1 MSILT
6 SCIREDPEYRQ
17 LLRTVN
23 ENFRINPLPILA
35 SGMCDGASDAFLV
48 SLIEDTKKLRGNS
61 PALVVCPEE
70 KECVKLCGVLERC
83 GLSSAFYMS
92 RDLTFYNITAS
103 HEYEHERLRVLSGI
117 LDGNFDAVITTPDA
131 MLGYTIP
138 PQCLKENMLCI
149 DTVEQIEPKALA
161 SRLVAAGYARADLVD
176 SPGQFAL
183 RGGIVD
189 IYPPN
194 GRFTD
199 ADGGT
204 KNGANAIRIEF
215 FGDEIDRM
223 VIFDPET
230 QRAVEEIS
238 SVTFPPAREL
248 LASPDALQVLKKALT
263 SQLKANKSE
272 QATTEILKEIR
283 AVEDAVSNG
292 SDVHFLDK
300 YVTLIYP
307 EKASL
312 TDYFTTTS
320 LVCVKNTNA
329 TMDRIKASEWHLA
342 QSITD
347 LLESGTIAP
356 KYTDYAKPAVMFDR
370 FCDANV
376 SVHVDSIA
384 HSFGER
390 RLGGLFGFRTRH
402 TVSYADNLPLFL
414 EDLHGYVQSGYRCL
428 ILAENAT
435 EADTLADTLRE
446 AAFVV
451 VDEPENAADMARGT
465 VAILYKNALSGFELP
480 VPAFAVLSARP
491 DARGG
496 SLSLSAMA
504 GARKKRKKGTKSILS
519 YAELE
524 TGDFVVHET
533 YGIGRYTGI
542 ESLTCEGITRDYI
555 GIQYAGSD
563 KLFVPVEKLDKV
575 SKYIGAHADDGL
587 VKLSKMG
594 GESWKKAKARASSA
608 AKDIAKDLIR
618 LYAERMRRPGH
629 AFPSD
634 DSYQKAFEDAFTFEE
649 TDSQLT
655 AADEIKGDMMKAV
668 PMDRFS
674 SSSRTYFATL
684 FSLRLIA
691 LPMVA

>member
-23 ENFRINPLPILA
+23 ENFRSNPLPILA

-48 SLIEDTKKLRGNS
+48 SLIEDTKKQRGDS

-138 PQCLKENMLCI
+138 PRCLEENMLCI

-248 LASPDALQVLKKALT
+248 LASSDALQALKKALT
-263 SQLKANKSE
+263 RK
-272 QATTEILKEIR
+272 
-283 AVEDAVSNG
+283 
-292 SDVHFLDK
+292 DK
-300 YVTLIYP
+300 LLIFCFGNCIAGLLPKGYSLQKP
-307 EKASL
+307 NIAS
-312 TDYFTTTS
+312 
-320 LVCVKNTNA
+320 
-329 TMDRIKASEWHLA
+329 
-342 QSITD
+342 
-347 LLESGTIAP
+347 
-356 KYTDYAKPAVMFDR
+356 
-370 FCDANV
+370 
-376 SVHVDSIA
+376 
-384 HSFGER
+384 
-390 RLGGLFGFRTRH
+390 
-402 TVSYADNLPLFL
+402 NLPLWQ
-414 EDLHGYVQSGYRCL
+414 G
-428 ILAENAT
+428 AA
-435 EADTLADTLRE
+435 RE
-446 AAFVV
+446 
-451 VDEPENAADMARGT
+451 
-465 VAILYKNALSGFELP
+465 
-480 VPAFAVLSARP
+480 
-491 DARGG
+491 
-496 SLSLSAMA
+496 
-504 GARKKRKKGTKSILS
+504 
-519 YAELE
+519 
-524 TGDFVVHET
+524 
-533 YGIGRYTGI
+533 
-542 ESLTCEGITRDYI
+542 ESC
-555 GIQYAGSD
+555 
-563 KLFVPVEKLDKV
+563 
-575 SKYIGAHADDGL
+575 
-587 VKLSKMG
+587 
-594 GESWKKAKARASSA
+594 
-608 AKDIAKDLIR
+608 
-618 LYAERMRRPGH
+618 
-629 AFPSD
+629 
-634 DSYQKAFEDAFTFEE
+634 
-649 TDSQLT
+649 
-655 AADEIKGDMMKAV
+655 
-668 PMDRFS
+668 
-674 SSSRTYFATL
+674 
-684 FSLRLIA
+684 
-691 LPMVA
+691 